1 MADLGIYGLQTEAES
16 FASVTETL
24 LNALEM
30 CHPGVGLRAHAER
43 VAGYAS
49 QLARHLGVGAIASDQ
64 LHYGALL
71 HDIGKIALPTNL
83 LVQRPCLSPEERLE
97 FKNHTLN
104 GERLCRSLVAARPL
118 LIFIRSHHEK
128 LDGSGYPDK
137 LTKDYLPL
145 PVQILAVAN
154 IYDTLRSE
162 RPTQPAFEHKKVMT
176 ILRHEVARGWWN
188 AEAVDLMNDCGQEVE
203 IK

>member
-1 MADLGIYGLQTEAES
+1 MADLGIYGLQSEAES

-24 LNALEM
+24 LTALDM
-30 CHPGVGLRAHAER
+30 CHPSLGLRAHAER
-43 VAGYAS
+43 VAGYAA
-49 QLARHLGVGAIASDQ
+49 QLARHLGIGAIASDQ

-71 HDIGKIALPTNL
+71 HDIGKIALPNAL
-83 LVQRPCLSPEERLE
+83 LLKRECLSLDERAE
-97 FKNHTLN
+97 FKKHPLY

-137 LTKDYLPL
+137 LTEEYLPL

-176 ILRHEVARGWWN
+176 ILRHETARGWWN
-188 AEAVDLMNDCGQEVE
+188 AEAVELMNDCGQEPKSE
-203 IK
+203 